1 MTSTN
6 PPRNPPGPPGP
17 SHGPAEAHGPHGS
30 PGPKGSR
37 VLLVDDD
44 EQLRRFLSVTLTG
57 HDFRVV
63 EAATLAEADAAM
75 SAGTHDLLLLD
86 LGLPDGDGV
95 DLVRRLRAWTMV
107 PVIVLSARGRED
119 DKVAALD
126 AGADDYLR
134 KPFSTGELLARV
146 RAVMR
151 RSARTGGEE
160 SPVVTFGDIEVDL
173 AARSVRRAGHLIHLT
188 PREYALLA
196 ELARHAGRLVTHAA
210 LLEAVWGPRAT
221 RETQYLRVYIAGLR
235 RKLERDPSRPMYLR
249 TEPGV
254 GYRLDAAALA
264 PAA

>member
-1 MTSTN
+1 MSDR
-6 PPRNPPGPPGP
+6 PLIL
-17 SHGPAEAHGPHGS
+17 
-30 PGPKGSR
+30 
-37 VLLVDDD
+37 VVDDD
-44 EQLRRFLSVTLTG
+44 RAIVRALRSVLDVAGYATQAATTG
-57 HDFRVV
+57 SAGL
-63 EAATLAEADAAM
+63 EAAALRPP
-75 SAGTHDLLLLD
+75 DLILLD
-86 LGLPDGDGV
+86 MILPDIDGV
-95 DLVRRLRAWTMV
+95 AVCGRLREWTQRPIIM
-107 PVIVLSARGRED
+107 LSALDGD
-119 DKVAALD
+119 ALKIAALD

-254 GYRLDAAALA
+254 GYRLDAITLA

>member
-1 MTSTN
+1 MTER
-6 PPRNPPGPPGP
+6 PLIL
-17 SHGPAEAHGPHGS
+17 
-30 PGPKGSR
+30 
-37 VLLVDDD
+37 VVDDD
-44 EQLRRFLSVTLTG
+44 RAIVRALQSVLDVAGYATRVATTG
-57 HDFRVV
+57 GAAL
-63 EAATLAEADAAM
+63 EAAALRPP
-75 SAGTHDLLLLD
+75 DLILLD
-86 LGLPDGDGV
+86 MILPDIDGV
-95 DLVRRLRAWTMV
+95 AVCGRLREWTERPIIM
-107 PVIVLSARGRED
+107 LSALDGD
-119 DKVAALD
+119 ALKIAALD

-151 RSARTGGEE
+151 RSARVDDGA
-160 SPVVTFGDIEVDL
+160 PVVAFGDIEVDL
-173 AARSVRRAGHLIHLT
+173 AARSVRRAGHLVHLT

-235 RKLERDPSRPMYLR
+235 RKLEPDPSRPMYLR

-254 GYRLDAAALA
+254 GYRLEAGALA

>member
-1 MTSTN
+1 MSDR
-6 PPRNPPGPPGP
+6 PLIL
-17 SHGPAEAHGPHGS
+17 
-30 PGPKGSR
+30 
-37 VLLVDDD
+37 VVDDD
-44 EQLRRFLSVTLTG
+44 RAIVRALRSVLDVAGYATQAATTG
-57 HDFRVV
+57 SAGL
-63 EAATLAEADAAM
+63 EAAALRPP
-75 SAGTHDLLLLD
+75 DLILLD
-86 LGLPDGDGV
+86 MILPDIDGV
-95 DLVRRLRAWTMV
+95 AVCGRLREWTQRPIIM
-107 PVIVLSARGRED
+107 LSALDGD
-119 DKVAALD
+119 ALKIAALD
-126 AGADDYLR
+126 PGADDYLR

-254 GYRLDAAALA
+254 GYRLDAIALA